1 LTGREP
7 EGANALLSRLE
18 EQTKSAVAD
27 IRRLVYGL
35 RPPALDDLGLVSAI
49 QQQAEA
55 FGFVERQEGEQRDG
69 PEPVFFLKA
78 PRDLPPLP
86 AAVEVAVYRIAQEAL
101 TNVARHARA
110 HTCRVRLSI
119 DDGVLDLVV
128 EDDGVGV
135 QRNRNAGVGLSS
147 MSERAEELGGACV
160 VEAAPTGGTRV
171 LARIPLPAWESD
183 EEATWSTPSESS

>member
-1 LTGREP
+1 
-7 EGANALLSRLE
+7 RLE

-49 QQQAEA
+49 RQQAEA

-69 PEPVFFLKA
+69 HEPVFYLKA
-78 PRDLPPLP
+78 PGELPPLP

-101 TNVARHARA
+101 TNVAHHARA
-110 HTCRVRLSI
+110 RMCRVRLSI
-119 DDGVLDLVV
+119 DDGVLDLEV

-135 QRNRNAGVGLSS
+135 QRNRNAGVGLTS
-147 MSERAEELGGACV
+147 MRERAEELGGTCV
-160 VEAAPTGGTRV
+160 IEAAPTGGTRV
-171 LARIPLPAWESD
+171 LARIPVPVWERD
-183 EEATWSTPSESS
+183 DKETP